1 ATFRRMSAF
10 WSSAETRARSTSA
23 SRRSSCCSARRRASS
38 ARATSISSARS
49 AASAR
54 MVTRSSRTSRKP
66 PVMAISVSSLPRLRR
81 MTPGLIIVSRGA
93 CMGRTVSSPS
103 MPGATISSTPSW
115 ERTRR
120 SAVTISTVNGIGCGS
135 AVGTRNTEQ
144 GLGRDKVRRLGDG
157 VRRDGS
163 RTEFAGEISCCDRPF
178 VPQGDNVGSCGVF
191 LHLVG
196 LLLGFFDGT
205 DHVER
210 LLGEVVPLAFK
221 DFFEA
226 TDGVLDA
233 DVAALAAGEDFGDE
247 HGLREEALDAARS
260 RNSLLV
266 LLRELFGAE
275 DGDDVLEV
283 SEALPD
289 SLYAAGRVVVL
300 LT

>member
-1 ATFRRMSAF
+1 
-10 WSSAETRARSTSA
+10 
-23 SRRSSCCSARRRASS
+23 
-38 ARATSISSARS
+38 
-49 AASAR
+49 
-54 MVTRSSRTSRKP
+54 
-66 PVMAISVSSLPRLRR
+66 
-81 MTPGLIIVSRGA
+81 
-93 CMGRTVSSPS
+93 MGRTVSSPS
-103 MPGATISSTPSW
+103 MPGATNSSTPSS

-120 SAVTISTVNGIGCGS
+120 SAVTISTVRGIGCGS
-135 AVGTRNTEQ
+135 AVGTRNREQ
-144 GLGRDKVRRLGDG
+144 GTGRDKVRRLGDG

-283 SEALPD
+283 SVALED

-300 LT
+300 LTDDARVEDSREGGERVDGGVERLLNEGAGKRNDGVEMAEGSDHAGVGVVVGGDVDRLEAGG